1 MLSTYVDSNHALVA
15 LEIFAGYIACIFIA
29 VIAFVVVWK
38 IATGQID
45 LTQILNEKDGSP
57 KGTTSMAR
65 FQLLVFVFVIAL
77 SFFMVVVSNIKIVQA
92 HNDGTRVPDLPE
104 VPSGV
109 MALLGISASSYAVG
123 KAIQNGAGTDSDGGN
138 QAKQQGQQDNVVRQ
152 PGETI

>member
-1 MLSTYVDSNHALVA
+1 MPSTYMDSYHALAV

-45 LTQILNEKDGSP
+45 LSQILNEKDGSP

-92 HNDGTRVPDLPE
+92 HSDGTRVPDLPE
-104 VPSGV
+104 VPTGV

-123 KAIQNGAGTDSDGGN
+123 KAIQNGAGTGGGDGGDA
-138 QAKQQGQQDNVVRQ
+138 AKQQGNLVKQ
-152 PGETI
+152 PGENG